1 MVFVHFFSSVNDSG
15 SCIKARYC
23 CSLSQADMF
32 ECDWRLLLRSGGVPG
47 GVVDGELMVGDEFG
61 IHLKHTLP
69 GQGP

>member
-1 MVFVHFFSSVNDSG
+1 M
-15 SCIKARYC
+15 KAGYYS
-23 CSLSQADMF
+23 SLSPTGMLPSK
-32 ECDWRLLLRSGGVPG
+32 ECDCWLLLSSGGVPG